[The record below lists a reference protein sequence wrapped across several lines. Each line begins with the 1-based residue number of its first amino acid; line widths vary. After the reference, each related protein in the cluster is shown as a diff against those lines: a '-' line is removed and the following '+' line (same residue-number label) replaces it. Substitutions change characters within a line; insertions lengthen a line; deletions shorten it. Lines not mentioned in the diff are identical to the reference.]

1 MGNKITL
8 EYYEMLL
15 KKHDWYYLYADRNAY
30 YAGQASQNLIDAAER
45 SLARQG
51 LGEQSALLRDKVR
64 RQLKGQQ

>member
-1 MGNKITL
+1 MGNKISL

-45 SLARQG
+45 SLSRQG
-51 LGEQSALLRDKVR
+51 LGEQSSLIRDRVQ
-64 RQLKGQQ
+64 RQIKGQQ